1 MTAWLRKGYVM
12 PVPETAVKCTMYVY
26 ALPVQGGSM
35 NFIGMDLV
43 WGAAWI
49 NVMMI

>member
-26 ALPVQGGSM
+26 AVPVQSGGM
-35 NFIGMDLV
+35 NFIGMQCTLC
-43 WGAAWI
+43 GLQREL
-49 NVMMI
+49 MS